1 MPENLYPQLLTVPL
15 INQESF
21 NIEMVRKYYQDI
33 ANLKEK
39 YTEKQQKYKN
49 AYNRLLHASP
59 GASTVG
65 VVSGISTIGTAFTVV
80 GLPISASLGVVST
93 VSTCEGACLL
103 LTSKKYKK
111 KLLKCYELLERITSL
126 ATYETLISLSIDDGS
141 VIDAKEF
148 HKLQTLYLQLMA
160 HVRNIDRKMKV
171 ETEQNFQK
179 TIMDEITN
187 LKKAL
192 EQKQLVVVHVFY
204 LIAYIIRKMD
214 KKFNQIYY
222 SDDGYWRGRSAI
234 QKLAKASGSTKEEA
248 EKWLLKQPLYQIYL
262 PAPKYIP
269 RPNASLSLYAKPNDI
284 HQADI
289 LYLPHDKFKKKT
301 YKYALNIVDVA
312 RRYKGSYQLTSKNS
326 KEVSQVFQWIY
337 ENTPLTYPKTLIID
351 EGSEFRGDTTKL
363 MDKHDVIIRRSD
375 PSQHHSQGI
384 VERFNR
390 TLADRLFSYQHHKEF
405 DDPSKSN
412 REWVSR
418 LQNVVSALNNEKTR
432 LIGMKPVDAIKQTLV
447 EQEFSQPTKEY
458 EEKLLDVG
466 TKVRYLYEPG
476 ELEGYQY
483 KGERRKRSTDPIW
496 SVDVYKIKDRY
507 VQKHQPTLY
516 YLDGGPK
523 RSFVFEEL
531 QTILDP

>member
-1 MPENLYPQLLTVPL
+1 M
-15 INQESF
+15 
-21 NIEMVRKYYQDI
+21 
-33 ANLKEK
+33 
-39 YTEKQQKYKN
+39 
-49 AYNRLLHASP
+49 
-59 GASTVG
+59 
-65 VVSGISTIGTAFTVV
+65 AFHLSVTVV
-80 GLPISASLGVVST
+80 GLPISVSLGVVST
-93 VSTCEGACLL
+93 VSTCVGACLL

-111 KLLKCYELLERITSL
+111 KLLKCYELLDRITSSL

-141 VIDAKEF
+141 VIDAKES
-148 HKLQTLYLQLMA
+148 HKLQMLYLQLMA

-171 ETEQNFQK
+171 
-179 TIMDEITN
+179 
-187 LKKAL
+187 
-192 EQKQLVVVHVFY
+192 VVHVFY
-204 LIAYIIRKMD
+204 LIAYIIREMD
-214 KKFNQIYY
+214 KKFKQIYY
-222 SDDGYWRGRSAI
+222 SDGGYWRGKSAI
-234 QKLAKASGSTKEEA
+234 QRLAKVSGSTKEEA

-301 YKYALNIVDVA
+301 YKYVLNIVDVA
-312 RRYKGSYQLTSKNS
+312 SRYKGSYQLTTKNA
-326 KEVSQVFQWIY
+326 KEVAQAFQWIY
-337 ENTPLTYPKTLIID
+337 ENTPLNYPKTLIVD
-351 EGSEFRGDTTKL
+351 DGKEFYGDVTKL
-363 MDKHDVIIRRSD
+363 MEKHVVIIQRGD
-375 PSQHHSQGI
+375 PSQHRSQGI

-390 TLADRLFSYQHHKEF
+390 TLADRLFRYQYHKEF
-405 DDPSKSN
+405 EDPSKSN

-418 LQNVVSALNNEKTR
+418 LQNVVSSLNNEKTR

-447 EQEFSQPTKEY
+447 EQGFSQPVKEY
-458 EEKLLDVG
+458 EEKLLNVG

-523 RSFVFEEL
+523 RSFIFEEL
-531 QTILDP
+531 QPILDP